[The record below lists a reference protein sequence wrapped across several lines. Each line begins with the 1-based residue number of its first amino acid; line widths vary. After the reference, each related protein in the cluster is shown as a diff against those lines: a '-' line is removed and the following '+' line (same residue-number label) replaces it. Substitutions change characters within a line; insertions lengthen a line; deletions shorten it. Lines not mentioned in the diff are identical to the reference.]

1 MEPVESLNDIS
12 DEISRKLCNNSP
24 RNSIFINRNDSSPT
38 ASLLD
43 DVKKLEIHTSD
54 PDINGKFQQNNKN
67 NSPLASSSN
76 LAATT
81 TTTTTKSDA
90 ENLRLCYNN
99 NNSENNN
106 RKWQCSVNINI
117 NSCMHNVNV
126 YQ

>member
-12 DEISRKLCNNSP
+12 DENSRKLCNNSSSP

-54 PDINGKFQQNNKN
+54 PDINGKFHNKN

-81 TTTTTKSDA
+81 TTTKSDA

-99 NNSENNN
+99 NNNENNN
-106 RKWQCSVNINI
+106 RKWFCSVSI
-117 NSCMHNVNV
+117 SLYFAYLHAHYV
-126 YQ
+126 YR